1 MRLFCEK
8 EVFMTYRK
16 KKALRDDAI
25 EALSRRMAP
34 VRMIRV
40 DSRTQISVRP
50 GESDQA
56 AIERYY
62 RYRSSVCSN

>member
-25 EALSRRMAP
+25 EVLSRCIAP
-34 VRMIRV
+34 ERMIRV

-56 AIERYY
+56 AIERYN
-62 RYRSSVCSN
+62 RQMSRTCSN